1 MYVYYCTYTAH
12 ITLVCIDY
20 TYTCVATILYDSM
33 FLYIYIY
40 SCMLSYILY
49 LLELVDIR
57 TNWMLVKGWNVVA
70 NVKMA
75 HVW

>member
-1 MYVYYCTYTAH
+1 
-12 ITLVCIDY
+12 
-20 TYTCVATILYDSM
+20 
-33 FLYIYIY
+33 
-40 SCMLSYILY
+40 MLSYILY